1 MESIVKVYSGND
13 NLLLSLQRDFAIYVV
28 NIFSLQQASRV
39 LSYENHSV
47 KSLLWKFCKCDYLL
61 LGNGCDW
68 RVRPLSDELIRDVLR
83 EVHCMPYLF
92 DVLRNELLNRS
103 PKNLNLVCVNE

>member
-1 MESIVKVYSGND
+1 MESIVKVYNGND
-13 NLLLSLQRDFAIYVV
+13 NLLLSLQRDFAIYTV

-39 LSYENHSV
+39 LSFEKHNM
-47 KSLLWKFCKCDYLL
+47 KSLMQKFFNHHYLL

-68 RVRPLSDELIRDVLR
+68 RVRPLSEELIRDILM

-103 PKNLNLVCVNE
+103 PKNLNLVSVV